1 MVGYRRKK
9 ATLQRK
15 NMIPYGMHW
24 LTEEDIEAV
33 VNVLKSDKIT
43 QGPLVEEFE
52 KAIAGYVEAQ
62 YGVAVNSGTAGLH
75 LAYIMA
81 GIGRGD
87 EVITTPLTFAATSNA
102 LVHLGAKPVFVDIDE
117 KTLNIDPAE
126 VEKAV
131 TDKTKAIAIVDF
143 AGQPCELD
151 ELKQIAQ
158 KHNLVLIEDACH
170 SLGSEYKERR
180 VGGLADL
187 TVFSFHPVKLINTG
201 EGGMVVTNQEDWAER
216 MRLLRHHGVV
226 KEPEK
231 GGWFQEVKEPGHN
244 FRITDFQ
251 CALGISQFKKIDRF
265 IARRREI
272 VQKYNQALKEVDGLI
287 IPFEQEYNK
296 SAWHIYPLQFDLEK
310 LGKTRK
316 QIFDSLREE
325 GIGVQVHYVPLHLQ
339 DFYQKAFGYQPGDFP
354 KVEKYYQRE
363 ITLPLFPKMTDA
375 QVEEV
380 VEKVKKAIKN
390 ESSFN

>member
-1 MVGYRRKK
+1 
-9 ATLQRK
+9 
-15 NMIPYGMHW
+15 MIPYGMHW